1 MGKIVAIANQK
12 GGVGK
17 TTTTINLST
26 YLAKFGK
33 KILLIDLDPQGNLT
47 SGLGLDKARVEK
59 SSYHAI
65 LNHISINELI
75 VPTPIENL
83 NLVPS
88 NLALS
93 GAEVELVNTEGREYK
108 LKDVTSLIS
117 SSYDFIFIDTPP
129 SLGLLTINALT
140 AANTVLI
147 PLQCEYYSLEG
158 VSQLLNTVD
167 LVKRNLN
174 QHLEIEGILLNMAD
188 FRTNLTEQVIA
199 EAREFFKDKAYKTI
213 IPRSVRLSEAP
224 GFGQPILI
232 YDPRS
237 LGAKRYQELAEE
249 FLERNKYWRPEPV
262 EQLPPTGKKIEG
274 DSSDINKK
282 PDNGTVPSLEATS

>member
-17 TTTTINLST
+17 TTAAINLSS
-26 YLAKFGK
+26 YLAKLGR

-47 SGLGLDKARVEK
+47 SGLGIDKTQIEK

-65 LNHISINELI
+65 LNHIAVNELI
-75 VPTPIENL
+75 ISTPIENL
-83 NLVPS
+83 SLVPS

-93 GAEVELVNTEGREYK
+93 GAEIELVSAENREYK
-108 LKDVTSLIS
+108 LKDVTSLVLN
-117 SSYDFIFIDTPP
+117 SYDFIFIDTPP

-140 AANTVLI
+140 TANTVLI

-158 VSQLLNTVD
+158 VSQLLYTIN

-174 QHLEIEGILLNMAD
+174 QQLEIEGILLNMAD
-188 FRTNLTEQVIA
+188 FRTKLTEQVIA
-199 EAREFFKDKAYKTI
+199 EAREFFKGKTYKTV
-213 IPRSVRLSEAP
+213 IPRNVKLSEAP

-237 LGAKRYQELAEE
+237 LGSKRYEELAKE
-249 FLERNKYWRPEPV
+249 FLERNRYW
-262 EQLPPTGKKIEG
+262 QMPPKPNYETGIITLAE
-274 DSSDINKK
+274 
-282 PDNGTVPSLEATS
+282 